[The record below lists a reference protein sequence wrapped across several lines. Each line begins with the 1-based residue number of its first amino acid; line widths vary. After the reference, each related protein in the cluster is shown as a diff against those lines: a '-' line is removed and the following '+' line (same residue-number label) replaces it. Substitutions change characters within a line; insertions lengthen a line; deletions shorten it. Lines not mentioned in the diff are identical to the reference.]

1 MQREVTFGVNDVYD
15 YDSDVQNRRKNN
27 QWMDGTA
34 LRPSNHKFVLL
45 SAKVSTAFV
54 ILLALP
60 ASIRSPQLLGYTVSF
75 LSLVWIYSSP
85 PFRLKDRPILDSLS
99 NGVIC
104 WLFWACGY
112 TFSGDMFLVFNT
124 EPASRN
130 GWFVLLYASA
140 LHSLG
145 AMVDARADASA
156 KYRTIATVLGE
167 RFAASFSMI
176 CL

>member
-1 MQREVTFGVNDVYD
+1 VNDAYD
-15 YDSDVQNRRKNN
+15 YDSDVQNQRKNN
-27 QWMDGTA
+27 HWVDGTA
-34 LRPSNHKFVLL
+34 LRQADHSFVLL

-54 ILLALP
+54 VLLALP
-60 ASIRSPQLLGYTVSF
+60 ASIRSPQLLGCTVSF

-85 PFRLKDRPILDSLS
+85 PFRLKERPVLDSLS

-112 TFSGDMFLVFNT
+112 TFSGDMSLVFNT

-130 GWFVLLYASA
+130 GWFVLLYGSA
-140 LHSLG
+140 LHSLT
-145 AMVDARADASA
+145 AMVDERADASA
-156 KYRTIATVLGE
+156 KYQTNATVLGG
-167 RFAASFSMI
+167 RFAALFSMI